1 MSNEIIKVDG
11 LTETL
16 QSLPAQL
23 ESHKLRVSKAEAV
36 ASKLLTEL
44 EEAGG
49 EVTEDLDLRANNF
62 LANCNKAR
70 KELSEARKPFTQ
82 VMDQVKKVFTA
93 EENKLDPAAGGFAGE
108 IQKMR
113 DTRAKQL
120 YEKQQQEKAEA
131 ERKAALIRVKA
142 EAEAKMSTHI
152 RTVFS
157 NLITTRKSQMQNSFD
172 AITLETFE
180 KKSAGLKSM
189 STAFKDEDVEKVL
202 GDVKATLT
210 MMPLGL
216 TNTDQLEILKKV
228 IAEFDVMLWKSEFAK
243 EIEIKKMA
251 LIDQLNT
258 KRETLEQLA
267 KADDEMKARIADR
280 EAYEKKKQE
289 EEQAAEQAAALKK
302 LEQEAEQKK
311 SQVIGESMFEQAVAA
326 TPTEAMPETRAS
338 VEIVVV
344 HHVGWTELFQ
354 LWFTMAGA
362 TMPLDKMG
370 AVKLDGIK
378 AFAEALAKDGGT
390 RIDSPNLRYET
401 KVKAVN
407 RKTK

>member
-23 ESHKLRVSKAEAV
+23 ESHKLRVSNAESAGQ
-36 ASKLLTEL
+36 ALLAEL
-44 EEAGG
+44 EENGG
-49 EVTEDLDLRANNF
+49 EVSEELDEKANTF
-62 LANCNKAR
+62 LVKCR
-70 KELSEARKPFTQ
+70 KTLTQLTEARKPFTQ

-93 EENKLDPAAGGFAGE
+93 EENKLDPKSGGVVSQ
-108 IQKMR
+108 IQEMR
-113 DTRAKQL
+113 DTRAKML
-120 YEKQQQEKAEA
+120 YETQQKEKAEA

-189 STAFKDEDVEKVL
+189 STAFKDDDVEKVL

-216 TNTDQLEILKKV
+216 TNTDQLEILKRV
-228 IAEFDVMLWKSEFAK
+228 IAEFDVMLWKAEFAK

-267 KADDEMKARIADR
+267 KADDDLKARIAER

-289 EEQAAEQAAALKK
+289 GEQAAEQAAALKK

-326 TPTEAMPETRAS
+326 TPTEAMPESRAS